1 MSRKWYIL
9 RRSDECNIRDPNIR
23 DHPVLQVG
31 LCLSDLES
39 VNVSNK
45 EVGASISQKDLTLEP
60 DLYPP
65 HIPSASSAPVLGPT
79 DG

>member
-1 MSRKWYIL
+1 MSRKWQFV

-23 DHPVLQVG
+23 DHPVLQVALG
-31 LCLSDLES
+31 LSGQGS

-45 EVGASISQKDLTLEP
+45 EVGASISQNDLTLEP

-65 HIPSASSAPVLGPT
+65 QIPSASSAPVLGPT